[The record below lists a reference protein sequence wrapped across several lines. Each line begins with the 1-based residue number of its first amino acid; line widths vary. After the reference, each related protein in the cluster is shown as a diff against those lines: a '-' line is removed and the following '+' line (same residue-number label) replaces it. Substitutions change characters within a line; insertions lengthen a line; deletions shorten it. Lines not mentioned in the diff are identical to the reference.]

1 MTETA
6 IIYGEQRDLGRYAL
20 ARCVNALAARGA
32 EEFAAKAVFQI
43 PADRENTFLYDLK
56 KKWKKM
62 ADTLPF
68 FLEIRETEGGKCPA
82 ISLPCALVTAE
93 GRPGFASP
101 EIQGKPAAPESRET
115 PGRPEHLEQ
124 LDILV
129 AGYAGLEGM
138 LRISQEKREVLAGRF
153 APSFLRL
160 VESAEDQIFGLDIAR
175 AVRRAGIP
183 VICHVGQGGI
193 FKALWELSAWTGRGL
208 EADLKKIP
216 VRQETIEVCELFHIN
231 PYQLTSA
238 GCFLL
243 AAADGEAA
251 AERLARQQVE
261 ACVIGRLRGDNDK
274 IVQNGEDVR
283 FLDRPGLDE
292 IWKLWQQE

>member
-6 IIYGEQRDLGRYAL
+6 IIYGEQGNLGRYAL
-20 ARCVNALAARGA
+20 AHCVNALAARGA

-68 FLEIRETEGGKCPA
+68 FLEIGEIEGGKCPA
-82 ISLPCALVTAE
+82 VSLPCALVTAE
-93 GRPGFASP
+93 DRSGPAPPGAG
-101 EIQGKPAAPESRET
+101 EKPAD
-115 PGRPEHLEQ
+115 L
-124 LDILV
+124 LV
-129 AGYAGLEGM
+129 AGQAGLEGM
-138 LRISQEKREVLAGRF
+138 LRIGEEKREVLARRF

-160 VESAEDQIFGLDIAR
+160 AESAGERIFGLDTAR
-175 AVRRAGIP
+175 AARRAGIP
-183 VICHVGQGGI
+183 VICHVGQGGM
-193 FKALWELSAWTGRGL
+193 FKALWDLSARTGRGL

-261 ACVIGRLRGDNDK
+261 ACVIGRFRGDNDK
-274 IVQNGEDVR
+274 VIRNGEDVR
-283 FLDRPGLDE
+283 FLDRPGPDE